1 MKITEIRRY
10 PVKAMG
16 GEGLGFVEL
25 DARGMVGDRWFSVI
39 DADGKLASGKN
50 SRRFRRFDEVF
61 EYSASMDGDDAHVV
75 GPTGSWCVGDPEL
88 DRVLSEHFGA
98 EVRVQRET
106 GTPYQDASPVS
117 LVGTAS
123 LAWCRTHLGVDG
135 DVRRL
140 RTNLVVETTE
150 PFVEETWAGRLL
162 RVEDGRRRTPVSG
175 VEEVVLAV
183 VERTER
189 CRMVDIA
196 QEGLPEQR
204 GWLQALGRE
213 RELCLGMYADVTASG
228 SIGLGDQVVVLPMT
242 DSPGD

>member
-1 MKITEIRRY
+1 MNITEIRRY
-10 PVKAMG
+10 PVKSMG
-16 GEGLGFVEL
+16 GEALGFVDL
-25 DARGMVGDRWFSVI
+25 DERGMVGDRWFSVV
-39 DADGKLASGKN
+39 DAEGKLASGKN

-106 GTPYQDASPVS
+106 GTPYQDAAPVS

-140 RTNLVVETTE
+140 RTNLVVETKE
-150 PFVEETWAGRLL
+150 PFVEETWAGRAIC
-162 RVEDGRRRTPVSG
+162 VDD
-175 VEEVVLAV
+175 VVLAV

-196 QEGLPEQR
+196 QEGLAEQP
-204 GWLQALGRE
+204 GWLKALGRE
-213 RELCLGMYADVTASG
+213 RGLCLGMYADVTRSG
-228 SIGLGDQVVVLPMT
+228 SIGLGDPVDVVPVK